1 MTQARFSGPRGS
13 ALQFS
18 ANAVDE
24 NAADKPINAKPILS
38 VVITGLVSIS
48 AVVIV
53 DDDIKSLVV
62 AVRHNRRGPAPTH
75 RQYSTGAT
83 PGI

>member
-24 NAADKPINAKPILS
+24 DAAEKAINAKMILS
-38 VVITGLVSIS
+38 VVITGLLSIS
-48 AVVIV
+48 ACPNEYP
-53 DDDIKSLVV
+53 SE
-62 AVRHNRRGPAPTH
+62 TY
-75 RQYSTGAT
+75 QT
-83 PGI
+83 PERDHGSMPS